1 MGVLCQTHA
10 PHRSPRHN
18 AAMAKSPRMYPPE
31 RLGALTDGVFAIAL
45 TLLVLELKFPD
56 PPPAGLTLAEILRTD
71 WHPFL
76 GWIISFIVLARLWLI
91 QHDTAAAMTRASSRT
106 LMINM
111 VFLGTISLIPFSA
124 NLISVYDLNE
134 PLSLQIF
141 AILIGLNALILGW
154 FVASAERDQAV
165 MDGRTPRWSRRA
177 LHHLIGVPVIALI
190 AVIVTYID
198 PTLTLL
204 VWGVES
210 VIVVI
215 VLISSGRVDDPVEK

>member
-1 MGVLCQTHA
+1 
-10 PHRSPRHN
+10 
-18 AAMAKSPRMYPPE
+18 MYSPE

-56 PPPAGLTLAEILRTD
+56 PPPADLTLTEILTTD

-91 QHDTAAAMTRASSRT
+91 QHDTAAAITSASSRT
-106 LMINM
+106 LIINM

-141 AILIGLNALILGW
+141 AILIGVNSLVLGW

-165 MDGRTPRWSRRA
+165 IDGRTPRWSRRA
-177 LHHLIGVPVIALI
+177 LHHLIGVPVIAVI
-190 AVIVTYID
+190 ALIVTFID
-198 PTLTLL
+198 PTLTLI
-204 VWGVES
+204 VWGIES
-210 VIVVI
+210 VIVVV
-215 VLISSGRVDDPVEK
+215 VLVTSGRVDDPVQD